1 MSKEPENLVLKILR
15 EVREDV
21 QTVKVDVRALK
32 KDNGEIKQRLDEMHE
47 TLFTTAG
54 LSMHANVKNDTLA
67 KRVETLEKRIGKL
80 EEKVH

>member
-15 EVREDV
+15 EVREDAR
-21 QTVKVDVRALK
+21 TLK
-32 KDNGEIKQRLDEMHE
+32 KGNVSIKQRLDEMHE

-54 LSMHANVKNDTLA
+54 LSMHANVKNDTLT

>member
-21 QTVKVDVRALK
+21 RTLK
-32 KDNGEIKQRLDEMHE
+32 KGNGEIKQRLDEMHE

-54 LSMHANVKNDTLA
+54 LAMHANVKNDTLS

>member
-21 QTVKVDVRALK
+21 RTLK

-47 TLFTTAG
+47 TLFTKTG
-54 LSMHANVKNDTLA
+54 LAMHANVKNDTLS

>member
-1 MSKEPENLVLKILR
+1 MSKEPENLVLNILR
-15 EVREDV
+15 EVRERVCTIEDGV
-21 QTVKVDVRALK
+21 SALK
-32 KDNGEIKQRLDEMHE
+32 LDNVSIKQRLDEMHE

-54 LSMHANVKNDTLA
+54 LSMHANVKNDTLT

>member
-21 QTVKVDVRALK
+21 RTLK

-47 TLFTTAG
+47 TLLTTAG
-54 LSMHANVKNDTLA
+54 FSMHANVKNDTLA